1 MSAKASSSSGET
13 RRKETRT
20 KILRAAEQLFARD
33 GFDRV
38 TLRQIARASD
48 QGNVAAVQYHFGS
61 KKGLLGEIVDVHRRE
76 IDEERKRLLA
86 ESEGEGKGEELTSL
100 IRILV
105 IPLAQKLDDPD
116 GRAYL
121 RIQAQGLIHDTMRP
135 ATRTLVQRIGKS
147 LGAMNSKESLK
158 GGDPYRNRFALLLLF
173 HALADR
179 AQEEEGGRVRRGD
192 REEFV
197 TSLERAIERL
207 FSTSPPP
214 KSPIG

>member
-1 MSAKASSSSGET
+1 MSANASSPGVGT
-13 RRKETRT
+13 RREETRT

-61 KKGLLGEIVDVHRRE
+61 KKGLLGEIVDAHRRE
-76 IDEERKRLLA
+76 IDEERQRLFE
-86 ESEGEGKGEELTSL
+86 ESEAEGRGEELASL

-105 IPLAQKLDDPD
+105 NPLASKLDDPA

-147 LGAMNSKESLK
+147 LGALNSKGNPN

-173 HALADR
+173 HTLADR
-179 AQEEEGGRVRRGD
+179 AREEEGGRIRRGD

-197 TSLERAIERL
+197 RSLGRAIEGL
-207 FSTSPPP
+207 FSVSAPPRA
-214 KSPIG
+214 